1 MMRET
6 KTAKAQRTQKILE
19 SLAETYPDA
28 VPQLIF
34 STPFELLVAT
44 VLSAQC
50 TDQRV
55 NQVTK
60 ELFPVYGTPEKMAAA
75 TKEEL
80 IPYIKSCGLYQNKSK
95 NLAALARIL
104 VKEYGGQVPRD
115 REALMELPGVGRKT
129 ANVVISNAFG
139 IPAIAVDTHVFRV
152 ANRTGL
158 AEAKDVW
165 NTERQLMQAIP
176 EEQWSV
182 AHHWLIFHGRRVCF
196 ARNPKCEICTVS
208 RYCKKRMSEEQK

>member
-1 MMRET
+1 MQET
-6 KTAKAQRTQKILE
+6 KKAKAERIQKILE
-19 SLAETYPDA
+19 TLAETHPDA
-28 VPQLIF
+28 APQLMYF
-34 STPFELLVAT
+34 TPFELLVAT

-55 NQVTK
+55 NQVTR
-60 ELFPVYGTPEKMAAA
+60 ELFPRYGTPEKMAAA
-75 TKEEL
+75 TEEEL

-104 VKEYGGQVPRD
+104 VKEYDGQVPKD
-115 REALMELPGVGRKT
+115 REALMRLPGVGRKT

-139 IPAIAVDTHVFRV
+139 VPAIAVDTHVFRV

-158 AEAKDVW
+158 AQAKDVW
-165 NTERQLMQAIP
+165 NTEQQLMAAIP
-176 EEQWSV
+176 EEKWSI

-196 ARNPKCEICTVS
+196 ARNPKCEACTVS
-208 RYCKKRMSEEQK
+208 QYCQKRLSEEQK

>member
-1 MMRET
+1 MRET
-6 KTAKAQRTQKILE
+6 KTAKAQRIQKILE
-19 SLAETYPDA
+19 ALAETYPDA
-28 VPQLIF
+28 APQLMF

-60 ELFPVYGTPEKMAAA
+60 ELFPIYGTPEKMAVA
-75 TKEEL
+75 TEEEL

-104 VKEYGGQVPRD
+104 VKEYGGQVPKD

-139 IPAIAVDTHVFRV
+139 TPAIAVDTHVFRV

-176 EEQWSV
+176 EEKWSV
-182 AHHWLIFHGRRVCF
+182 AHHWLIFHGRRVCT
-196 ARNPKCEICTVS
+196 ARSPKCEICTVS
-208 RYCKKRMSEEQK
+208 QYCKKRMSEEQK